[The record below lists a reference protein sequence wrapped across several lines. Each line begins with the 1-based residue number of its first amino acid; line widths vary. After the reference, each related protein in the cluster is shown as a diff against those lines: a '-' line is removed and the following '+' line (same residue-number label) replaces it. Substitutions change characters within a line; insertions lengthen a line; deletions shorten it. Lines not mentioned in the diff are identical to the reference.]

1 MQGAVGRSL
10 NEQKVLTYAK
20 MVEKSEGFWNSILVF
35 LGALSILSAIPF
47 YPLPVAFVAAL
58 VCGAVAFRAP
68 HFGVAL
74 GVLLVLPALAYQ
86 STILA
91 WIGLLLFA
99 LVLFEMFDNWGV
111 IALLEVVCLAP
122 FAAYPFAMFAGFI
135 YLLMAWGS
143 LHFGSRKSVI
153 ISVPAVLLILLL
165 SSLWLVQN
173 DAYLPV
179 TAGLYEPGM
188 QSLMVSKPAMGMGDF
203 AGAVGPALANA
214 FNLAGA
220 RDIFPAMGKIWDNL
234 VRLLFMD
241 FGLFQIAAWAL
252 ALYAVGWLPAQLKG
266 KWTQAMS
273 AAALLIVPIL
283 YFVMSMVMRFPFNP
297 MMLLYVLASILV
309 LAVLDFVGV
318 KISKEKMIRAKEKLK
333 GFGKLGVQD
342 MRLGAGEQGL
352 GDVGGYEDVKKELK
366 DSIITP
372 LQERELADAYG
383 LKPPSGI
390 LLFGPPGTG
399 KTMLMRAFSKELGY
413 GFYYVKTSE
422 ILSKW
427 VGESEKNVSEIFATA
442 RKSAPAI
449 IFFDELD
456 AIGKKRGEGGMD
468 EVGPRVLST
477 LLQEIDGYK
486 DDKKPV
492 IVVGATNVP
501 NKLDPALMRPG
512 RFDKIIYM
520 HLPDLEA
527 RKAIFRVHLSRIPT
541 APDVDVNALAKKT
554 DRYSGADIKNVV
566 TEALNAAA
574 QKAKE
579 AKKIIPV
586 GMADLLN
593 VLNYTKPSTTFSQ
606 LEDYE
611 EFKTDFERSIA
622 KEAKPGKEEKKRIGW
637 KDVADLEDVK
647 GAFREAIELPLLHP
661 ELMEKYGVKAAG
673 GMLMFGPPGCGKT
686 LVVKAAANEMD
697 VTMLTVSGAQLMKKG
712 YGHAVNVIKETFNR
726 ARENTPA
733 LIFVDEIETI
743 APSREMGRVDVVG
756 QFLTEMDG
764 LKELKGVV
772 VVGATNKP
780 SMLDPAILRPGRFDK
795 IFYVHPPDAKGREQ
809 LFAIHFGEFAKG
821 LDLAKLARLSE
832 GFSGAD
838 IAALAQEAKMQMV
851 RDRIAGREP
860 RPTTDEVLRMLSMR
874 RPSITAQ
881 ALMEYENF
889 LREYGERH

>member
-10 NEQKVLTYAK
+10 NEQKVFSYAK
-20 MVEKSEGFWNSILVF
+20 LVEKSEGFWNSILVF
-35 LGALSILSAIPF
+35 LGALSLLSAIPF

-58 VCGAVAFRAP
+58 VCGAIAFKAP

-135 YLLMAWGS
+135 YLMMAWGS
-143 LHFGSRKSVI
+143 LHFGSHKSVI

-173 DAYLPV
+173 NAYFPV
-179 TAGLYEPGM
+179 TMSLYEPGLE
-188 QSLMVSKPAMGMGDF
+188 SLMVSKPAMGMGDF
-203 AGAVGPALANA
+203 AGAIGPALANA
-214 FNLAGA
+214 FNFAGA

-234 VRLLFMD
+234 MRLLFMD
-241 FGLFQIAAWAL
+241 FGLFQIAVWAI

-266 KWTQAMS
+266 KWTQAAS
-273 AAALLIVPIL
+273 AAALLIVPLL
-283 YFVMSMVMRFPFNP
+283 YFAMGIVMRFPFNP
-297 MMLLYVLASILV
+297 IMLFYVLASILV
-309 LAVLDFVGV
+309 LAALDFVGV
-318 KISKEKMIRAKEKLK
+318 KVSKEKQIRAKEKLK

-342 MRLGAGEQGL
+342 LRLGAGERGL

-427 VGESEKNVSEIFATA
+427 VGESEKNVSEIFDTA

-456 AIGKKRGEGGMD
+456 AIGKKRSESGVD

-527 RKAIFRVHLSRIPT
+527 RKAIFKVHMSGIPT
-541 APDVDVNALAKKT
+541 APDVDINALAKKT

-593 VLNYTKPSTTFSQ
+593 VLGYTKPSTTFSQ

-622 KEAKPGKEEKKRIGW
+622 KEVKPTQEEKKAVGW

-647 GAFREAIELPLLHP
+647 GAFKEAIEVPLLHP
-661 ELMEKYGVKAAG
+661 ELMEKYGVKATG
-673 GMLMFGPPGCGKT
+673 GILMFGPPGCGKT

-726 ARENTPA
+726 ARENPPA
-733 LIFVDEIETI
+733 LVFVDEIETI
-743 APSREMGRVDVVG
+743 APSREMGRADVVG

-772 VVGATNKP
+772 VIGATNKP

-795 IFYVHPPDAKGREQ
+795 IFYIHPPDAKGREQ

-851 RDRIAGREP
+851 RDRLAGREP
-860 RPTTDEVLRMLSMR
+860 HTSTDDVLRMLSMR

-881 ALMEYENF
+881 ALMEYEDF
-889 LREYGERH
+889 LHEYGERH